1 MCWSICTQAG
11 CLPLIA
17 KTTNRQKCCRHT
29 LRQHFFYI
37 FIFPCFC
44 RDGLPVRFHRSFM
57 LLLSVTLG
65 KVGIL
70 SSLQRDLKIGGKL
83 VLNLIFFT
91 ASVISI
97 LHDSPSVSVC
107 FLANRT
113 IYGGFLHRLGLK
125 KRKKSQPV
133 SSLHKK
139 PAANENDNSETL
151 CVMDKTRKLSNA
163 QQGCFLSFTGVCL
176 SPYFI
181 VSNVLRST

>member
-1 MCWSICTQAG
+1 MQYTDNEAALISGLISNYFLRPAVSAALKDSYIHVLEHLHAG
-11 CLPLIA
+11 RVSAADCENHKSSEMLPTYA
-17 KTTNRQKCCRHT
+17 SAA
-29 LRQHFFYI
+29 FFYI

-57 LLLSVTLG
+57 LLLPVTLR
-65 KVGIL
+65 KVDIL
-70 SSLQRDLKIGGKL
+70 SSPQCDLKIGGKL

-107 FLANRT
+107 FLANRAV
-113 IYGGFLHRLGLK
+113 YGGFLHRLGLK

-139 PAANENDNSETL
+139 PAA
-151 CVMDKTRKLSNA
+151 
-163 QQGCFLSFTGVCL
+163 
-176 SPYFI
+176 
-181 VSNVLRST
+181 